1 MKIGAEPNGLQ
12 VGRRQP
18 RLSEQRMYSILLA
31 GDPDY
36 NGRFF
41 TGVLTTGVYCLP
53 SCKARKP
60 RRENVRF
67 FASTEAART
76 AGLRP
81 CKKCHPDD
89 FARGFDPVLEA
100 IETLVG
106 EIRAQPAAFA
116 DTGAIVRRSGFG
128 ATRLFELF
136 RQHYHATPAEI
147 LMRARITVAKEQLLA
162 TGKRLAAVSGEA
174 GFDSL
179 SSFHENFRALTGLT
193 PLAYRAL
200 RGARKFVVALPQ
212 GYPLPYLRQ
221 ALGRDTASLTEWL
234 AGNCFQCGVMLDGM
248 PAALNLRLSEEAV
261 EVEFSQEGGAAAH
274 EVVARLLGLEQDAAG
289 FVRLAARLGLGRLTA
304 GRAGLRVNQN
314 YSVFDGLTWAIIGQ
328 QINLAF
334 TRLLRRRLTERAG
347 EEVGQGLRTP
357 PTPEAVAALEREDL
371 LRMQFSRQKADYLLG
386 LARAVV
392 EKRHDLE
399 GLRQLS
405 ATRVERTLRA
415 IRGLGPWSVHW
426 VMMRSLGFT
435 DCLPLGDT
443 GVASGLQALFEL
455 EERPDLEAMR
465 RLMAVFSPYRSLA
478 TTHLWQYKKPV
489 PE

>member
-1 MKIGAEPNGLQ
+1 
-12 VGRRQP
+12 
-18 RLSEQRMYSILLA
+18 
-31 GDPDY
+31 
-36 NGRFF
+36 
-41 TGVLTTGVYCLP
+41 
-53 SCKARKP
+53 
-60 RRENVRF
+60 
-67 FASTEAART
+67 
-76 AGLRP
+76 
-81 CKKCHPDD
+81 
-89 FARGFDPVLEA
+89 
-100 IETLVG
+100 
-106 EIRAQPAAFA
+106 
-116 DTGAIVRRSGFG
+116 
-128 ATRLFELF
+128 
-136 RQHYHATPAEI
+136 
-147 LMRARITVAKEQLLA
+147 
-162 TGKRLAAVSGEA
+162 
-174 GFDSL
+174 
-179 SSFHENFRALTGLT
+179 
-193 PLAYRAL
+193 L